1 MSYNNIR
8 SWIYSKTFQSQR
20 NLLDPRIAIARHIS
34 WHRGKSLDTP
44 NPVPEPDNYNRSIFA
59 DQPQECKFIKDQVFY
74 FDKTRNAWFSVY
86 YVPELQIEEFNS
98 WIQEIKPSAYWLHTH
113 TPKPRP
119 QRSLLWG
126 RGNVSSRFL
135 TDNERL
141 HTLGYYENLKVK
153 YFSDDIEYIEALL
166 GESRDLLKNFVPE
179 EQSDTDY
186 YENY

>member
-1 MSYNNIR
+1 MSVNNIR
-8 SWIYSKTFQSQR
+8 SWNYSKDFELR
-20 NLLDPRIAIARHIS
+20 RDLIDPRIAIARHIN
-34 WHRGKSLDTP
+34 WYRGKSVDTA

-59 DQPQECKFIKDQVFY
+59 DKPYDCKFIKDQVFY
-74 FDKTRNAWFSVY
+74 FDKARTAWFSVY
-86 YVPELQIEEFNS
+86 YVPESQVEEFDA
-98 WIQEIKPSAYWLHTH
+98 WVEQIKFHAYWLHTH

-126 RGNVSSRFL
+126 RGNVSERFL
-135 TDNERL
+135 TENERL

-153 YFSDDIEYIEALL
+153 YFSDDIEYIDSLL

-179 EQSDTDY
+179 EQSDTNY